1 MSTTNSVD
9 DFYANHYENVLNSG
23 AVGFVSEIMHKSLEN
38 YFERDDYFP
47 KTLELGAGLGQ
58 HLSHVKHK
66 FDEYLETDIR
76 ADNLPNRGGGGGRIS
91 RDIPSSKIRQK
102 SVDAQTLKN
111 IDSDSIDRIIAT
123 CLIIHLPEP
132 EPALANWRRV
142 IKSGG
147 HITIYVPCE
156 PGLVLRFLRSLTTR
170 RKAAKRGVNH
180 DSVHHREHTSYFGR
194 INTLV
199 FEVFNQDLIKRKFFP
214 LRIHSWNL
222 NLWVT
227 YQIKIIKSKEYL

>member
-1 MSTTNSVD
+1 M
-9 DFYANHYENVLNSG
+9 
-23 AVGFVSEIMHKSLEN
+23 
-38 YFERDDYFP
+38 
-47 KTLELGAGLGQ
+47 
-58 HLSHVKHK
+58 
-66 FDEYLETDIR
+66 
-76 ADNLPNRGGGGGRIS
+76 
-91 RDIPSSKIRQK
+91 
-102 SVDAQTLKN
+102 
-111 IDSDSIDRIIAT
+111 
-123 CLIIHLPEP
+123 
-132 EPALANWRRV
+132 ANWRRV